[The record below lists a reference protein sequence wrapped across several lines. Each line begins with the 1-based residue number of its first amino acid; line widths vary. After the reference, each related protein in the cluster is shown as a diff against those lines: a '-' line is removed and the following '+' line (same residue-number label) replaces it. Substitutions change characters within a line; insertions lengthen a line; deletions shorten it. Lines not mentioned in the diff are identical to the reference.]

1 MSARYD
7 HKLSARHSAAAS
19 SAFEIMTEKEAA
31 KHELTFPVVVMLNPK
46 FAVNVASMIRNCS
59 CFNAEWLFITG
70 DRVEVSNRE
79 DRPRQERMKQF
90 KTVKVVRAELPLL
103 LFDSFGKSVAPI
115 GVELTESSM
124 PLPLL
129 KHPDNAVYL
138 LGPEDGSISKGWR
151 AICHYV
157 VAIPSRHCLNVAQA
171 GGIVLYDRMVS
182 RWREDEADLLELDED
197 RGNFTRGAK

>member
-1 MSARYD
+1 
-7 HKLSARHSAAAS
+7 
-19 SAFEIMTEKEAA
+19 MTEKEAA

-90 KTVKVVRAELPLL
+90 QTVKVVRAEMPKF
-103 LFDSFGKSVAPI
+103 LFGNDIVRI
-115 GVELTESSM
+115 GVELTESSE

-129 KHPDNAVYL
+129 VHP
-138 LGPEDGSISKGWR
+138 
-151 AICHYV
+151 
-157 VAIPSRHCLNVAQA
+157 
-171 GGIVLYDRMVS
+171 
-182 RWREDEADLLELDED
+182 
-197 RGNFTRGAK
+197 

>member
-7 HKLSARHSAAAS
+7 HKLSSRHSAAAS
-19 SAFEIMTEKEAA
+19 TAFEVMTEREAR
-31 KHELTFPVVVMLNPK
+31 KQKLTLPAVVMLNPK
-46 FAVNVASMIRNCS
+46 FAVNVASMIRNCA
-59 CFNAEWLFITG
+59 CFGIDWLFITG
-70 DRVEVSNRE
+70 DRVEIPTGQKG
-79 DRPRQERMKQF
+79 DRLPRQERMRQF

-138 LGPEDGSISKGWR
+138 LGPE
-151 AICHYV
+151 
-157 VAIPSRHCLNVAQA
+157 
-171 GGIVLYDRMVS
+171 
-182 RWREDEADLLELDED
+182 
-197 RGNFTRGAK
+197 